1 MPLTASEIVRQ
12 MNAGRIVIDPFSD
25 AQLNPNSYNV
35 RIGAELGV
43 YIPADTDG
51 IKTLVEECFVMDLP
65 LPLARLDCRKD
76 NPLVYLT
83 MPEKGALLRPGKLY
97 LGATVERTETP
108 YHIPMIDGRS
118 SLARLG
124 IKVHVTGGFGDIG
137 FRGHWTLEIEVTEPV
152 RIYPFMQ
159 FAQIGFH
166 EPVGSID
173 MLYDGKYQDQ
183 TRPTPSRIY
192 KEIPDDSG
200 IKQHSA
206 ADHGDPESDSD

>member
-12 MNAGRIVIDPFSD
+12 MSAGRIVIDPFCD

-35 RIGAELGV
+35 RIGDELGV
-43 YIPADTDG
+43 YIPADTPG
-51 IKTLVEECFVMDLP
+51 VEPMVKECFALDLP
-65 LPLARLDCRKD
+65 LPATRLDCRKD
-76 NPLVYLT
+76 NPLIYLT
-83 MPEKGALLRPGKLY
+83 MLEKGALLHPGKLY

-108 YHIPMIDGRS
+108 YHVPVIDGRS

-124 IKVHVTGGFGDIG
+124 VKVHVTGGFGDIG
-137 FRGHWTLEIEVTEPV
+137 FKGNWTLEIEVTEPV

-173 MLYDGKYQDQ
+173 KTYDGKYQGH
-183 TRPTPSRIY
+183 TRPTPSRIH

-200 IKQHSA
+200 IKHCA
-206 ADHGDPESDSD
+206 ADHGDPEDDPG